1 MLNLISNFLFSRRAI
16 VVGIVLLSS
25 LILGVLA
32 LRVEVVTH
40 LADMM
45 PINHPYIK
53 VHEQYKRSFGGAA
66 IVTIMVEAKKGDVF
80 QLSILKKVQGIT
92 TDLQKIDAV
101 NQYQIV
107 SLASKKLKN
116 IHASS
121 DGIEALPLMWPDVP
135 KTAEEIALL
144 KASVVSNPTVYGS
157 YVSRDLKG
165 ALITVDF
172 IERLL
177 DPKQAYKQINE
188 IVKKYEGDDVRISI
202 IGEPFLSG
210 IVSEYLP
217 ETMKIALVIILV
229 MAVILFIAT
238 RTLRGTVLPLISAV
252 LSAAI
257 SIGILRLVGLNFDP
271 LIMVI
276 VFLISA
282 RAISHSVQFCTAFD
296 DEREL
301 GAKTAYEAAKLTFIK
316 LFRPSVLG
324 LVVDIGGI
332 LVITITPIPILQKAA
347 IIGAIWL
354 TSLLVTAVVFVP
366 LALSWVKK
374 PHGHYSHH
382 LDIEPL
388 LMTICKFFAR
398 ISTRRTSAILVLVGT
413 ALILGF
419 AAEEASKVKVGD
431 ANPGSPILWPNSS
444 YNDDWRTINNRFKGS
459 DRMFVVVHGAQ
470 PDTLKR
476 PDVLN
481 SIDNFQRFIEG
492 QPQIGGTVS
501 LLNLIEPVNMML
513 HEGNPRYA
521 EPGTDASVNAEL
533 LYMAT
538 TGAEPGD
545 MDRFTDAKYQAG
557 SIMIFFK
564 DHQGDTLR
572 TAIARIKEYISAHSL
587 PGVEFQL
594 AGGVVGVIAAVNEV
608 IFADQIKS
616 IALAILVLFV
626 ICAITYK
633 SMGAGLFF
641 LPLILLSNV
650 LTFAFMH
657 WQNIGMNINT
667 LPIAALGIGLGVDY
681 AFYIVDRIKERFEE
695 TSNLVDSVSFGL
707 MTAGRGVLITG
718 ITMVFSVLLWY
729 PLSSLRFQA
738 EMGLLIALWMAI
750 SALASMLVIPSM
762 IFLFKPKFVVGGKVD
777 ANKDV
782 DYGVNQH
789 QLNQPVGVD
798 A

>member
-1 MLNLISNFLFSRRAI
+1 
-16 VVGIVLLSS
+16 
-25 LILGVLA
+25 
-32 LRVEVVTH
+32 
-40 LADMM
+40 
-45 PINHPYIK
+45 
-53 VHEQYKRSFGGAA
+53 
-66 IVTIMVEAKKGDVF
+66 
-80 QLSILKKVQGIT
+80 
-92 TDLQKIDAV
+92 
-101 NQYQIV
+101 
-107 SLASKKLKN
+107 
-116 IHASS
+116 
-121 DGIEALPLMWPDVP
+121 
-135 KTAEEIALL
+135 
-144 KASVVSNPTVYGS
+144 
-157 YVSRDLKG
+157 
-165 ALITVDF
+165 
-172 IERLL
+172 
-177 DPKQAYKQINE
+177 
-188 IVKKYEGDDVRISI
+188 
-202 IGEPFLSG
+202 
-210 IVSEYLP
+210 
-217 ETMKIALVIILV
+217 
-229 MAVILFIAT
+229 
-238 RTLRGTVLPLISAV
+238 
-252 LSAAI
+252 
-257 SIGILRLVGLNFDP
+257 
-271 LIMVI
+271 
-276 VFLISA
+276 
-282 RAISHSVQFCTAFD
+282 
-296 DEREL
+296 
-301 GAKTAYEAAKLTFIK
+301 
-316 LFRPSVLG
+316 
-324 LVVDIGGI
+324 
-332 LVITITPIPILQKAA
+332 
-347 IIGAIWL
+347 
-354 TSLLVTAVVFVP
+354 
-366 LALSWVKK
+366 
-374 PHGHYSHH
+374 
-382 LDIEPL
+382 
-388 LMTICKFFAR
+388 
-398 ISTRRTSAILVLVGT
+398 VGT

-481 SIDNFQRFIEG
+481 SMDNFQRFIEG

-626 ICAITYK
+626 ICAIPYK
-633 SMGAGLFF
+633 SLGAGLFF
-641 LPLILLSNV
+641 LPLILLSNIV
-650 LTFAFMH
+650 TFAFMH

-695 TSNLVDSVSFGL
+695 TSNLADSVSFGL

-750 SALASMLVIPSM
+750 SALASMMVIPSM